1 MKVNPVKIS
10 KHMANNEI
18 AALLRDVVAVYEVT
32 GEDRFRIRA
41 YDTAAESIEKTT
53 TSLKDLWQQGQLEDV
68 PGIGPSLAGHLDQ
81 LFRTGRVKHFDALA
95 KRVPP
100 AIFAILDVP
109 GISPKTALKL

>member
-68 PGIGPSLAGHLDQ
+68 PGIGPSLADHLGE
-81 LFRTGRVKHFDALA
+81 LFTTGRVKHFTSIMA
-95 KRVPP
+95 KVQP
-100 AIFAILDVP
+100 ACLPF
-109 GISPKTALKL
+109 